1 MREDGGGAGE
11 ELVGAAEVGAEGQF
25 IGGLAAG
32 HGEQVFRGK
41 TDGGAAV
48 EEMVSA
54 AEVEPGEEGGSAA
67 QGTVKRVGGKADVH
81 VGQDHPFKPGAEG
94 KGGLGFREGSGLR
107 PLGVPGGGAGLAELE
122 EVDAEPHG
130 FAEGV
135 DVTDGGESEV
145 GGERGVERLN
155 FAEPRFRQKGG
166 VPVKGGDAV
175 GIRGHGFAH
184 GDVARARPEP
194 KHLVG
199 IRLRKGGSG
208 EGK

>member
-1 MREDGGGAGE
+1 MSFEREDGGGAGE

-81 VGQDHPFKPGAEG
+81 VGQDHPFKPGARG
-94 KGGLGFREGSGLR
+94 KGRFGLPRRIRSPSPRR
-107 PLGVPGGGAGLAELE
+107 PGRWRRIGRTGGG
-122 EVDAEPHG
+122 
-130 FAEGV
+130 
-135 DVTDGGESEV
+135 
-145 GGERGVERLN
+145 
-155 FAEPRFRQKGG
+155 
-166 VPVKGGDAV
+166 
-175 GIRGHGFAH
+175 
-184 GDVARARPEP
+184 
-194 KHLVG
+194 
-199 IRLRKGGSG
+199 
-208 EGK
+208 